1 MIIRSEIAADIP
13 SIRQLTDAAFRD
25 VVFSSQ
31 TEGAIVDALRLAG
44 VLALSLVAEQNGVI
58 VGHVAFSPVLID
70 GDDIG
75 WFGLGPVSVS
85 PPMQRRG
92 AGSALINEGLQ
103 LLRDRGASGAVV
115 LGDPDYYRR
124 FGFTSDHQLSF
135 ADVPSAYFQSIVL
148 AGTPAKG
155 VVTYH
160 EAFAAR

>member
-1 MIIRSEIAADIP
+1 MIIRSELAADMP

-25 VVFSSQ
+25 VAYSSQ

-44 VLALSLVAEQNGVI
+44 VLALSLVAEQNGMI

-92 AGSALINEGLQ
+92 VGSALINEGLQ
-103 LLRDRGASGAVV
+103 LLRDRGAAGAVV

-160 EAFAAR
+160 EAFDAR

>member
-92 AGSALINEGLQ
+92 VGSALINEGLQ

-135 ADVPSAYFQSIVL
+135 ADAPPVYFQSIVL

-155 VVTYH
+155 VVTNH

>member
-1 MIIRSEIAADIP
+1 MIIRSELAADIS

-25 VVFSSQ
+25 VAYSSQ

-44 VLALSLVAEQNGVI
+44 VLTLSLVAEQNGMI

-92 AGSALINEGLQ
+92 VGSALINEGLQ
-103 LLRDRGASGAVV
+103 LLRDRGAAGAVV

-124 FGFTSDHQLSF
+124 LGFTSDHQLSF
-135 ADVPSAYFQSIVL
+135 ADVPPAYFQSIVL

-155 VVTYH
+155 LVTYH